1 MIRHAD
7 SGVRFLRELRI
18 GPDVNVEGDV
28 VSILVERDR
37 ESDCRRFCSGVFR
50 QIVCRHFSL
59 LQRSITSGV
68 IVLFC
73 RELIFQFGEIGQ
85 VGELVLMIC
94 RRELIFQFGEIGQV
108 R

>member
-28 VSILVERDR
+28 VSILVKRDR
-37 ESDCRRFCSGVFR
+37 ESDCCRFCAGVFR
-50 QIVCRHFSL
+50 QAIRRDFPF
-59 LQRSITSGV
+59 LQRSISPVV
-68 IVLFC
+68 IVAF
-73 RELIFQFGEIGQ
+73 F
-85 VGELVLMIC
+85 
-94 RRELIFQFGEIGQV
+94 RELIFQFGEIGQV